1 MLSCFEA
8 LVKIRKIM
16 DIQAEEKKKGIKTAV
31 EEEKPSETEEKKDTK
46 TVIAVE
52 TDTLPADEPDIE
64 KYGRKWIW
72 HTYISEAIKGE
83 WENAAG
89 MLRHINEHVIQDIR
103 DWILIQGFDPKI
115 QKDRKAI
122 ADKVETLL
130 VNPEKIKSKEGK
142 EEFDNIK

>member
-1 MLSCFEA
+1 M
-8 LVKIRKIM
+8 IT
-16 DIQAEEKKKGIKTAV
+16 QAEEKKKGTLV
-31 EEEKPSETEEKKDTK
+31 VPEEDKSKETEEKKDSK
-46 TVIAVE
+46 TVIAIE

-89 MLRHINEHVIQDIR
+89 MLKHINEHVIQDIR
-103 DWILIQGFDPKI
+103 DWILIQGFDPKV

-122 ADKVETLL
+122 AEKVDTLL
-130 VNPEKIKSKEGK
+130 VNPEKLKSKEGK
-142 EEFDNIK
+142 EEFDSLK